1 MHPEPTSLHD
11 LLERA
16 RARRQ
21 QALDLAAD
29 LELVERWSRVGQVR
43 QVGAVAYDLVVSRDL
58 DYEVFTDGTPS
69 VAAGFRV
76 LAELAEHP
84 RVTGAR
90 FRNALHSPDQ
100 GLYWQLRC
108 TGDDTREWKVDLW
121 TLAADHPGP
130 LSAWLVE
137 PMRQALN
144 DERRKA
150 ILLLKEARSAGAVR
164 AVASI
169 DLYRAVIDGGA
180 RTPEE
185 LERYLGP
192 DYEPTLTGWAPT

>member
-84 RVTGAR
+84 RVTG
-90 FRNALHSPDQ
+90 
-100 GLYWQLRC
+100 
-108 TGDDTREWKVDLW
+108 
-121 TLAADHPGP
+121 
-130 LSAWLVE
+130 SAF
-137 PMRQALN
+137 P
-144 DERRKA
+144 
-150 ILLLKEARSAGAVR
+150 
-164 AVASI
+164 
-169 DLYRAVIDGGA
+169 
-180 RTPEE
+180 
-185 LERYLGP
+185 
-192 DYEPTLTGWAPT
+192 